1 MSHVPI
7 PAVAL
12 HNIRDAAGFVTDAV
26 ARLGL
31 QLDDT
36 EREDM
41 IAEGFLILVDMANDW
56 APERYGDGTGS
67 FHGYAYTYL
76 PRRLIDAWHR
86 WHREHTYATRPDGSR
101 AYVYGQSAE
110 SLYDDTGEPRP
121 IVATA
126 CALTVFDESDVVESA
141 IRLLP
146 AEYRIAARP
155 VVNGTLDG
163 RQPHEIARQ
172 ARMTTRD
179 VHQIHAALG
188 SAMWQLK
195 TEEAA

>member
-1 MSHVPI
+1 MSRVPI

-26 ARLGL
+26 GRLGL
-31 QLDDT
+31 ELDDT
-36 EREDM
+36 EREDL
-41 IAEGFLILVDMANDW
+41 IGEGLMLLIEMGNQW
-56 APERYGDGTGS
+56 APQEHGDGTGS
-67 FHGYAYTYL
+67 FMGYAHTFL
-76 PRRLIDAWHR
+76 PRRLLDAWHR
-86 WHREHTYATRPDGSR
+86 WHREHTYATKPDGSR
-101 AYVYGQSAE
+101 AYVYGHPPEA
-110 SLYDDTGEPRP
+110 LYDAAGEARQF
-121 IVATA
+121 VATGCGIGSFNEQQSMEA
-126 CALTVFDESDVVESA
+126 A

-155 VVNGTLDG
+155 VVNGALDG

-188 SAMWQLK
+188 SAMYQLNQ
-195 TEEAA
+195 EAA